1 MDYSDDDGMLDN
13 ESGEDNLY
21 SDDAADS
28 NPLFAE
34 EDMDKDCTSQLSYV
48 VLNEEDIHKHQ
59 RTDIEQVST
68 VLSISQVE
76 AIILLLHYQ
85 WSPSKIEDEWFTDE
99 EKVRESAGLLK
110 EPVVDLND
118 KVNIECGICFDSF
131 LQKDSAT
138 VSCGHPYCKTCWT
151 GYITSKINDGPG
163 CLTVQCPEPSCS
175 AVVGQDMINSVI
187 TNEED
192 KEKYYKYFLKSY
204 IESSQKKIKWCP
216 SPGCEYAVDFGGE
229 SENYDVSCLCSYE
242 FCWKCCEDAHRP
254 VDCHTVAKWIFKNN
268 DESENTT
275 WILAN
280 TKPCP
285 SCKRQIEKNQGCN
298 HMRCSICKHSFCWAC
313 LDPLNNHKSCH
324 NFRGETEVKREM
336 AKKAIDRYM
345 HYYERWVGNQ
355 SSRVMAMADLKKL
368 QSVQLVKLS
377 VKHGIR
383 ETQLQFTVEAWLQII
398 ECRRVLKWTYAYGYY
413 LPEQESTKKRFF
425 EYLQGEAEVGL
436 ERLHHCAELEF
447 KELVNETEY
456 FSKKF
461 EDFRRK
467 LIGLTKVT
475 KTYFENLVKALE
487 NGLADVEPNETK
499 SATDSNKRQ
508 KLNSKF
514 GFLALSDGFDSFSR
528 VSLWLLELDESSLP
542 EFEISF
548 SS

>member
-28 NPLFAE
+28 NPGFAE
-34 EDMDKDCTSQLSYV
+34 EDMDKDSTFQLSYV
-48 VLNEEDIHKHQ
+48 VLNEEDIRKHQ
-59 RTDIEQVST
+59 RNDIEQVST

-76 AIILLLHYQ
+76 AIVLLLHYQ
-85 WSPSKIEDEWFTDE
+85 WGASRIEDEWFTDE
-99 EKVRESAGLLK
+99 EKVRESVGLLK

-131 LQKDSAT
+131 LQKDIAT

-175 AVVGQDMINSVI
+175 AVVGQDMINSVV
-187 TNEED
+187 TKEED
-192 KEKYYKYFLKSY
+192 KEKYYRYFLRSY

-242 FCWKCCEDAHRP
+242 FCWNCCEDAHRP

-298 HMRCSICKHSFCWAC
+298 HMRCSICKHRFCWAC

-324 NFRGETEVKREM
+324 NFRGETAVKREM

-377 VKHGIR
+377 VKHGIP

-398 ECRRVLKWTYAYGYY
+398 ECRRVLKWTFAYGYY
-413 LPEQESTKKRFF
+413 LPQHEHAKKQFF
-425 EYLQGEAEVGL
+425 EYLQGEAQVGL
-436 ERLHHCAELEF
+436 ERLHYCAEVEF
-447 KELVNETEY
+447 RQFVSETGDP
-456 FSKKF
+456 SKDF
-461 EDFRRK
+461 NDFRMK
-467 LIGLTKVT
+467 LTGLTRVT
-475 KTYFENLVKALE
+475 KTYFENLVEALE
-487 NGLADVEPNETK
+487 NGLADVEQMRAK
-499 SATDSNKRQ
+499 
-508 KLNSKF
+508 
-514 GFLALSDGFDSFSR
+514 
-528 VSLWLLELDESSLP
+528 
-542 EFEISF
+542 
-548 SS
+548 